1 MLKNLIENLCIGST
15 KTMISL
21 NQTDSHLLELS
32 WVYNMN
38 DSTLTIELKHNRTD
52 SDEFV
57 VVVRFASSF
66 EKVFF

>member
-1 MLKNLIENLCIGST
+1 
-15 KTMISL
+15 MISL

-57 VVVRFASSF
+57 VVVGFASSF